1 VVASIPVAGY
11 PHGLALTP
19 DGRYLVVADTY
30 GDTLSVIDTSTNT
43 DIGTIPGEKYPN
55 DVVITG

>member
-1 VVASIPVAGY
+1 VGY

-19 DGRYLVVADTY
+19 DGRYLVVANTY
-30 GDTLSVIDTSTNT
+30 GDTLSVIDTTTNT

-55 DVVITG
+55 DVVISA